1 MEAASLHNDLAQ
13 GPEGGRA
20 FWLRA
25 NDGVRLRLAHWPGG
39 DAGTILLFPGR
50 TEYIEKYGRV
60 AADLVAAG
68 YHLLIIDWR
77 GQGLSDRM
85 HEDPRI
91 GHVEAFADYQ
101 RDVQV
106 MTALADGL
114 SLPEPRFLLAHSMGS
129 AIGLRALHNGLAVKA
144 SVFCSPMWK
153 IYIGIAT
160 RPFARW
166 ISFAMRQAGRE
177 QAFLPG
183 RSGLTMIENSE
194 FEQNGLT
201 NDPETW
207 DYMVSQVTRLPELA
221 LGGPSVR
228 WFDEAFRETL
238 SLRHMAPPKDMPTLT
253 MLGQQDSIID
263 IRAAE
268 ALMADWPEGEV
279 YTFDPAEHELMME
292 VPEVREAFLA
302 KTLALF
308 RAHG

>member
-1 MEAASLHNDLAQ
+1 MESAPLHNDLAE

-20 FWLRA
+20 FWVRA

-39 DAGTILLFPGR
+39 DQGTILLFPGR
-50 TEYIEKYGRV
+50 TEYVEKYGRV

-68 YHLLIIDWR
+68 YHVLTIDWR
-77 GQGLSDRM
+77 GQGLSDRL

-101 RDVQV
+101 RDVAV

-114 SLPEPRFLLAHSMGS
+114 ALPGARFLLAHSMGS

-183 RSGLTMIENSE
+183 RSGHTMIENPE
-194 FEQNGLT
+194 FDQNGLT
-201 NDPETW
+201 NDEGTW
-207 DYMVSQVTRLPELA
+207 SYMVSQVTRLPELA

-238 SLRHMAPPKDMPTLT
+238 ALRRMDPPGAMPTLT
-253 MLGQQDSIID
+253 MLGQQDSIVD

-268 ALMADWPEGEV
+268 ELMADWPDGEV
-279 YTFDPAEHELMME
+279 HTFDPAEHELMME
-292 VPEVREAFLA
+292 VPEVRRAFLD
-302 KTLALF
+302 KTLAHF